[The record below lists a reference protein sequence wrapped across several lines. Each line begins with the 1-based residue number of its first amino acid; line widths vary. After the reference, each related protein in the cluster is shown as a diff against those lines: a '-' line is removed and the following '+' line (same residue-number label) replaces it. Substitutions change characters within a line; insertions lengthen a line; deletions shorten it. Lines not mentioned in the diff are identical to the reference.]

1 MLRGDVMYYKDA
13 WLGSHEIQAGFLA
26 MPRSIYT
33 KNVRFLNDGFIVE
46 ERRMIN
52 PANASAGTIPFA
64 RQYILGDLNL
74 DQSKGRDK
82 DIGFYGQDS
91 WKAGRLTTTFGMR
104 VDLVRRF
111 DALRNLQRQSST
123 EIAPRLG
130 FSYVLTADAKNV
142 LRGTFGKYH
151 QHLMGTRNPGPSFG
165 GKGAQGLPKTYDL
178 HPKH

>member
-52 PANASAGTIPFA
+52 PANASAGTIPFP
-64 RQYILGDLNL
+64 RQYIPGDLNL
-74 DQSKGRDK
+74 HQSKGREK

-91 WKAGRLTTTFGMR
+91 WEGGRLTTPFGMR
-104 VDLVRRF
+104 GGLGPRV
-111 DALRNLQRQSST
+111 
-123 EIAPRLG
+123 EAPRD
-130 FSYVLTADAKNV
+130 T
-142 LRGTFGKYH
+142 
-151 QHLMGTRNPGPSFG
+151 
-165 GKGAQGLPKTYDL
+165 
-178 HPKH
+178 